1 MHRRVFAA
9 ISFVIV
15 LSMATPVFATP
26 RRNPGDSFI
35 DQIVLKLKK
44 IFYPTANDLND
55 ITPPKP

>member
-1 MHRRVFAA
+1 MHRRLFAT

-15 LSMATPVFATP
+15 LSMSIPAFAAPSHTSGT
-26 RRNPGDSFI
+26 NFI

-44 IFYPTANDLND
+44 IFYPTPRDLND